1 MQNYEITR
9 VKTKNS
15 FFFLPSATI
24 FGVAN
29 GKKAKNSGIIMLSR
43 ANIHHSVPCL
53 SHAHP
58 SYLFAPATV
67 LLMMFLTLTGL
78 IGLIFTHSHN
88 KVIISSFTSFTAA
101 QRIDCQTFMV

>member
-29 GKKAKNSGIIMLSR
+29 GKKAKNFRIIMLPR

-53 SHAHP
+53 SPAHP
-58 SYLFAPATV
+58 SCLFAPATV

-78 IGLIFTHSHN
+78 IGLFFTDSSS
-88 KVIISSFTSFTAA
+88 KVVISSFTSFTA
-101 QRIDCQTFMV
+101 M